1 MKKIILATASPYRQ
15 EAFKMLDIDFEAIAS
30 NIDENFSGRPSDPQ
44 ELVKELAK
52 RKAEFVAQK
61 YKSGIVIGFDSI
73 GCLGDEIL
81 EKPKSREEAYDRMK
95 KLSGKMHQFY
105 TGICIIN
112 IDESKTLSRVVKSDI
127 KLRNIS
133 DLEINKYLD
142 QDPYFNTY
150 AIGFDPLGHYSVS
163 FTENLTGSY
172 NNYLR
177 GIPLETIVEML
188 LKIGYQI

>member
-15 EAFKMLDIDFEAIAS
+15 EAFKMLGIDFEAIAS
-30 NIDENFSGRPSDPQ
+30 NIDEDFSDRPNNPQ

-52 RKAEFVAQK
+52 RKAEFVAKK

-73 GCLGDEIL
+73 GCFENEIL
-81 EKPKSREEAYDRMK
+81 EKPKSRAESFNRMK
-95 KLSGKMHQFY
+95 KLSGKIHHFY

-112 IDESKTLSRVVKSDI
+112 IDKNKTLSRVVKSNI

-133 DLEINKYLD
+133 DLEINKYLN

-163 FTENLTGSY
+163 FAESLTGSY

-188 LKIGYQI
+188 LEIGYKI